1 MGISFLIRGIRV
13 IHGQKV
19 SPLKTRFIVNL
30 RSGRAARC
38 WSALKKF
45 AAEQGADV
53 AQTERPRHA
62 TDLAKRALDDGIE
75 LVVAVG
81 GDGTMNEVAS
91 ALVGTGAILGLVP
104 CGSGDGLGRHL
115 GLHGPASRALEI
127 LRHGRPRLIDS
138 ALADG
143 HPFFTAAGL
152 GFEAEIAQR
161 FNQLTQRG
169 FLRYLSTSATAF
181 REWLP
186 EHYTIIHG
194 DQREKVHAFTLVVA
208 NSDQYG
214 NNAFIAP
221 GARIDDGRLN
231 LCAIPPITWL
241 NAVPLITRL
250 FAGSIAKGGN
260 VTSRTSD
267 RFVVERNGSGL
278 LHTDG
283 EQHEAGPQIE
293 FVVRPASLR
302 VMCPA

>member
-1 MGISFLIRGIRV
+1 M
-13 IHGQKV
+13 
-19 SPLKTRFIVNL
+19 
-30 RSGRAARC
+30 
-38 WSALKKF
+38 
-45 AAEQGADV
+45 
-53 AQTERPRHA
+53 
-62 TDLAKRALDDGIE
+62 
-75 LVVAVG
+75 
-81 GDGTMNEVAS
+81 
-91 ALVGTGAILGLVP
+91 
-104 CGSGDGLGRHL
+104 
-115 GLHGPASRALEI
+115 
-127 LRHGRPRLIDS
+127 
-138 ALADG
+138 
-143 HPFFTAAGL
+143 
-152 GFEAEIAQR
+152 
-161 FNQLTQRG
+161 
-169 FLRYLSTSATAF
+169 STSATAF